1 VSAISTDPMR
11 QAAPGGSVSTL
22 AELLDVLHCGALLVR
37 ADSLVI
43 HLNPRACEMLGRA
56 AGDMLGRRLIDFYPP
71 DADRERL
78 SAALCDAGAHE
89 HETYLPQP
97 DGGRRPV
104 VVSVRP
110 PTAESPLA
118 AYRVV
123 TTIDVTALKGAEEQ
137 LREQYRQ
144 IASLSDVVLEQALE
158 LKNYS
163 KNLEK
168 RVRQRTR
175 ELHDANMDAI
185 YMLAVASEA
194 KDQDTGA
201 HVLRIRNYSTA
212 LARTIG
218 YNEGEAERV
227 GYSAILHDV
236 GKIQVPDEI
245 LKKPGP
251 LTPDERRVMEVHT
264 LAGERILS
272 DRPFFEIARQI
283 ARSHQENWNGTG
295 YPDGL
300 RERDIPLPARIVRLA
315 DVFDALSSQRIYKDA
330 WPVERV
336 IDVIITG
343 REREFDPEL
352 VDAFRVLFDSGEWMR
367 LRNAPPAE
375 DKPR

>member
-1 VSAISTDPMR
+1 
-11 QAAPGGSVSTL
+11 
-22 AELLDVLHCGALLVR
+22 
-37 ADSLVI
+37 
-43 HLNPRACEMLGRA
+43 MLGRV
-56 AGDMLGRRLIDFYPP
+56 AGDVLGRRLTDLFPP
-71 DADRERL
+71 DGDRDRL
-78 SAALCDAGAHE
+78 LGALRDAGAFE
-89 HETYLPQP
+89 REFYLPQP

-104 VVSVRP
+104 VLSMRP
-110 PTAESPLA
+110 SPADSPLA

-123 TTIDVTALKGAEEQ
+123 TTIDVSELKGAEAQ
-137 LREQYRQ
+137 LREQYHQ

-212 LARTIG
+212 LARVIG
-218 YNEGEAERV
+218 YGESEAERV

-251 LTPDERRVMEVHT
+251 LTPEERRVMQVHT

-272 DRPFFEIARQI
+272 DRPFFEVARQI
-283 ARSHQENWNGTG
+283 ARSHQENWDGTG

-300 RERDIPLPARIVRLA
+300 RGRDIPLPARIVRLA
-315 DVFDALSSQRIYKDA
+315 DVFDALSSRRIYKEA
-330 WPVERV
+330 WPIERV
-336 IDVIITG
+336 IDEIVQG

-352 VDAFRVLFDSGEWMR
+352 VDAFQSLYASGEWAR
-367 LRNAPPAE
+367 LRDAPPA
-375 DKPR
+375 DDRPR